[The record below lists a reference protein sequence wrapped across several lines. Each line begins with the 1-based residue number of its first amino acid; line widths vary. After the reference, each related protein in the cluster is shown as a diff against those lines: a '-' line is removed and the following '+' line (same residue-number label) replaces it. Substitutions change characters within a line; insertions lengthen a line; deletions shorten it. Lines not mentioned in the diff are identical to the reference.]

1 MDIDHWWSYLEEK
14 VVEAVVFKAAEMVP
28 VMATSIAPWI
38 APCARGLVTYNT
50 EYLKGS
56 RPSVTTS
63 THPMGCPKTLS
74 DLIRKGVYDPLH
86 LPSLSLHDVRKIAEE
101 VGIHCTA
108 SSTRVCI
115 YNGVLN
121 FL

>member
-56 RPSVTTS
+56 RPSVSTS
-63 THPMGCPKTLS
+63 THPMECPKTRCKEDCRGFTAL
-74 DLIRKGVYDPLH
+74 LHQQGYVY
-86 LPSLSLHDVRKIAEE
+86 IM
-101 VGIHCTA
+101 GC
-108 SSTRVCI
+108 
-115 YNGVLN
+115 
-121 FL
+121 